1 MTLLKIETSYK
12 EKAFI
17 TSITNPVTVVLL
29 ITCLVCEG
37 EADSL
42 PSLDSDG
49 DNEEDG
55 GRQGKVART
64 LQNGKH
70 EPDVLHITVLFILQQ
85 HTVDVDDDNNFN
97 RC

>member
-1 MTLLKIETSYK
+1 MKIEFSERK
-12 EKAFI
+12 SFHNIDNK
-17 TSITNPVTVVLL
+17 SISVALL

-55 GRQGKVART
+55 GRQGKVTRT

-85 HTVDVDDDNNFN
+85 HDVDVDDDNNFN